1 METKDRLRSG
11 QDKMGMAKKGNKIV
25 IYVRDYMICGIDELG
40 FVYFSFKA
48 KYLIC
53 RKEIIKHMKK
63 IVLALVLT
71 LSFSSYSFYGNND
84 LTQYVNPFVGTGGHG
99 HTFPGATVP
108 FGMVQLSPDTRLEG
122 WDGCSGYHYLD
133 SIIYGFSHTHLSGT
147 GVPDYCD
154 ILFMPFSGIKNPDN
168 SYAGN
173 YTSAFSH
180 SEEKAEPG
188 YYSVLLKR
196 NNIKAELTAS
206 TRAGFHRYTYQKG
219 NDACVYID
227 LKHRD
232 EVLES
237 HLRIVNNKEIS
248 GLRRSK
254 YWAKDQRVYFYAVFS
269 EEMKEVNVYSD
280 DKISQGNAFAEGKNV
295 NAVLNFGSKDK
306 PVMVKVGI
314 SAISEENAKMNLDAE
329 INHWDFDKVREDA
342 NILWNGY
349 LNKIQVKSDDTK
361 ILRVFYTALYHT
373 AICPNTFNDVD
384 GSYLGRDL
392 KVHKANHNYYT
403 VFSLWDTY
411 RALHPLLNIIERKRS
426 ADFIKTFLLEYEQGG
441 RLPVWELCANETDC
455 MIGYHSVPVI
465 TDAFNSGIND
475 FDTKLALDA
484 MVSSA
489 NQNIYG
495 LDAYRKYGYIPAEK
509 EHESVSKTLEYAY
522 DDWCISKYAGW
533 SKNETYREEFY
544 KRSQFYK
551 NVFDPETMF
560 MRPRYNNGWKSPFSP
575 TDVDNNYTEANS
587 YQYSF
592 YVPQDVRQL
601 SEYMKGDL
609 EGKLDQL
616 FKADSKTTGREQSD
630 ITGLIGQYAHGNE
643 PSHHIAYLYNY
654 TKSPH
659 KTQELV
665 KYIMK
670 EFYTDNPD
678 GLIGNE
684 DCGQM
689 SAWYVLSAMGFY
701 PVTPGTG
708 KFMIGSPIFDEVK
721 INLESGK
728 TFTLTANN
736 VSDENFYVQNYTGED
751 KRPYITVDEILEGKS
766 VEFVM
771 GNKPAKS
778 FGEKGVE
785 KYMFEEKT
793 TPDYNELIPSPY
805 LSTGQNTFK
814 DSLTIS
820 IAVNFPKADIYYNI
834 NGDNTPDKYIKYTKP
849 FTIYE
854 NSRIM
859 TYANSLN
866 GTKYSYFTESF
877 FNKVP
882 NNVSVTLISKPGNEY
897 TAGGPE
903 ALIDGLRG
911 QTNWRLGKWQ
921 GYQGQDFEAVLKFK
935 EPMEIKSVGAGF
947 LQDARSWIWM
957 PVDAEFYVSEDG
969 VNYVSIGT
977 VKNTVAD
984 TDLNVSTKDFIT
996 ELNKRVKCSYIKVKA
1011 KNYGKIPSWHLGAG
1025 EDAYIFIDE
1034 IFYK

>member
-1 METKDRLRSG
+1 
-11 QDKMGMAKKGNKIV
+11 
-25 IYVRDYMICGIDELG
+25 MI
-40 FVYFSFKA
+40 
-48 KYLIC
+48 KYILC
-53 RKEIIKHMKK
+53 TNDLFNNMKK
-63 IVLALVLT
+63 ILLALVLT
-71 LSFSSYSFYGNND
+71 LSFSSYSFNGKND
-84 LTQYVNPFVGTGGHG
+84 LTNYVNPFVGTGGHG

-122 WDGCSGYHYLD
+122 WDGCSGYHYSD

-154 ILFMPFSGIKNPDN
+154 ILVMPFSENKNTDK

-173 YTSAFSH
+173 YTSLFSH
-180 SEEKAEPG
+180 NEEKAEPG

-196 NNIKAELTAS
+196 NNIKAELTGS
-206 TRAGFHRYTYQKG
+206 TRAGFHKYTYEKG
-219 NDACVYID
+219 NNASVYID

-232 EVLES
+232 EVIES
-237 HLRIVNNKEIS
+237 HISVVNNKEVS

-254 YWAKDQRVYFYAVFS
+254 SWAQDQRVYFYAVFS
-269 EEMKEVNVYSD
+269 EEIKEANVYSD
-280 DKISQGNAFAEGKNV
+280 DKILQGITFAEGKNV
-295 NAVLNFGSKDK
+295 KATLNFGETDK

-329 INHWDFDKVREDA
+329 IHHWDFEKVRADA
-342 NILWNGY
+342 ITLWNGY
-349 LNKIQVKSDDTK
+349 LNKIQVKTGDEK
-361 ILRVFYTALYHT
+361 KLRIFYTALYHT

-426 ADFIKTFLLEYEQGG
+426 ADFIKTFLLQYKQGG
-441 RLPVWELCANETDC
+441 RLPVWELWANETDC

-465 TDAFNSGIND
+465 VDAFNSGITD

-489 NQNIYG
+489 NLSIYG

-533 SKNETYREEFY
+533 SKNNTYKEDFY

-551 NVFDPETMF
+551 NVFDPETKF

-592 YVPQDVRQL
+592 YVPQNIQQL
-601 SEYMKGDL
+601 AEYMNGDL
-609 EGKLDQL
+609 EEKLDDL
-616 FKADSKTTGREQSD
+616 FMADSKTTGREQSD

-654 TKSPH
+654 TNAPH

-665 KYIMK
+665 KYITSW
-670 EFYTDNPD
+670 FYLDGPG

-701 PVTPGTG
+701 PVTPGSG
-708 KFMIGSPIFDEVK
+708 KFLIGTPLFDEVK
-721 INLESGK
+721 INLENGK
-728 TFTLTANN
+728 TFTITANN
-736 VSDENFYVQNYTGED
+736 VSDENFYVQNYLGED
-751 KRPYITVDEILEGKS
+751 KKPYITSEEILEGKS
-766 VEFVM
+766 IEFVM
-771 GNKPAKS
+771 GNSPAKS
-778 FGEKGVE
+778 FGDKGAE
-785 KYMFEEKT
+785 KYMFEER
-793 TPDYNELIPSPY
+793 PLLDYNILIPSPY

-814 DSLTIS
+814 DSLQIS
-820 IAVNFPKADIYYNI
+820 LAVNWPNADIYYNI
-834 NGDNTPDKYIKYTKP
+834 NGDNTPDNYVKYTKP

-854 NSRIM
+854 NSKIL
-859 TYANSLN
+859 TYAHSIN
-866 GTKYSYFTESF
+866 GTQFSYFTESV

-882 NNVSVTLISKPGNEY
+882 GNVDVTLISKPGMEY

-911 QTNWRLGKWQ
+911 QVNWRLGKWQ
-921 GYQGQDFEAVLKFK
+921 GYQRQDFEAVLKFK
-935 EPMEIKSVGAGF
+935 EPTEIKSIGAGF

-957 PVDAEFYVSEDG
+957 PVYAEFFVSEDG
-969 VNYVSIGT
+969 VNYSSLGKIN
-977 VKNTVAD
+977 NTVAD
-984 TDLNVSTKDFIT
+984 TDLKVSIKDFII
-996 ELNKRVKCSYIKVKA
+996 ELNKKTKCSYIKVVA
-1011 KNYGKIPSWHLGAG
+1011 KNYGKIPNWHLGAG

>member
-1 METKDRLRSG
+1 M
-11 QDKMGMAKKGNKIV
+11 
-25 IYVRDYMICGIDELG
+25 
-40 FVYFSFKA
+40 YFSFMI
-48 KYLIC
+48 KYILC
-53 RKEIIKHMKK
+53 RNEIINNMKK
-63 IVLALVLT
+63 ILLALILT
-71 LSFSSYSFYGNND
+71 LTFSSYSFYENNE
-84 LTQYVNPFVGTGGHG
+84 LTKYVNPFVGTGGHG

-122 WDGCSGYHYLD
+122 WDGCSGYHYSD

-154 ILFMPFSGIKNPDN
+154 ILFMPFSENKFTESDK
-168 SYAGN
+168 SYIGN
-173 YTSAFSH
+173 YTSLFSH
-180 SEEKAEPG
+180 NEEKAEPG
-188 YYSVLLKR
+188 YYSVFLKR
-196 NNIKAELTAS
+196 NNIQAELTAS
-206 TRAGFHRYTYQKG
+206 TRAGFHKYTYEKG
-219 NDACVYID
+219 NNASVYID

-232 EVLES
+232 EVIES
-237 HLRIVNNKEIS
+237 HISVVNKKEVS

-254 YWAKDQRVYFYAVFS
+254 SWAQDQRVYFYAVFS
-269 EEMKEVNVYSD
+269 EEIKEANVYSD
-280 DKISQGNAFAEGKNV
+280 DKLLQGETFADGKNV
-295 NAVLNFGSKDK
+295 KTTLNFGETDK
-306 PVMVKVGI
+306 PIMVKVGI

-329 INHWDFDKVREDA
+329 INHWDFEKVRADA
-342 NILWNGY
+342 NTLWNGY
-349 LNKIQVKSDDTK
+349 LNKIQVKSKDVTK
-361 ILRVFYTALYHT
+361 LRIFYTALYHT

-426 ADFIKTFLLEYEQGG
+426 ADFIKTFLLQYKQGG
-441 RLPVWELCANETDC
+441 RLPVWELWANETDC

-465 TDAFNSGIND
+465 VDAFNSGIND
-475 FDTKLALDA
+475 FDTKEALDA

-489 NQNIYG
+489 NLNIYG

-522 DDWCISKYAGW
+522 DDWCISQYAGW
-533 SKNETYREEFY
+533 SKNNNYKEEFY

-551 NVFDPETMF
+551 NVFDPKTKF
-560 MRPRYNNGWKSPFSP
+560 MRPRYNNGWKNPFRP

-592 YVPQDVRQL
+592 YVPQDIPQL
-601 SEYMKGDL
+601 SEYMDGDL
-609 EGKLDQL
+609 EEKLDDL
-616 FKADSKTTGREQSD
+616 FMADSKTTGREQSD

-654 TKSPH
+654 TNAPH
-659 KTQELV
+659 KTQEIV
-665 KYIMK
+665 KYITSW
-670 EFYTDNPD
+670 FYLDGPG

-701 PVTPGTG
+701 PVTPGSG
-708 KFMIGSPIFDEVK
+708 KFLIGTPLFEEVK
-721 INLESGK
+721 INLENGK

-766 VEFVM
+766 IEFVM
-771 GNKPAKS
+771 GNTPAKS
-778 FGEKGVE
+778 FGDNGVE
-785 KYMFEEKT
+785 KYMFEER
-793 TPDYNELIPSPY
+793 PLLDYNVLIPSPY

-814 DSLTIS
+814 DSLQIS
-820 IAVNFPKADIYYNI
+820 LAVNWPNADIYYNI
-834 NGDNTPDKYIKYTKP
+834 NKGDTPDNYVKYIKP
-849 FTIYE
+849 FMIYE
-854 NSRIM
+854 NSKIL
-859 TYANSLN
+859 TYAHSIN
-866 GTKYSYFTESF
+866 GTQFSYFTESV

-882 NNVSVTLISKPGNEY
+882 GNVDVTLISKPGMEY

-911 QTNWRLGKWQ
+911 QVNWRLGKWQ

-935 EPMEIKSVGAGF
+935 EPIEIKSVGAGF

-957 PVDAEFYVSEDG
+957 PVYAEFFVSEDG
-969 VNYVSIGT
+969 VNYTSVGK
-977 VKNTVAD
+977 VNNTVAD
-984 TDLNVSTKDFIT
+984 TDLNVSIKDFII
-996 ELNKRVKCSYIKVKA
+996 ELNKKTKCSYIKVSA